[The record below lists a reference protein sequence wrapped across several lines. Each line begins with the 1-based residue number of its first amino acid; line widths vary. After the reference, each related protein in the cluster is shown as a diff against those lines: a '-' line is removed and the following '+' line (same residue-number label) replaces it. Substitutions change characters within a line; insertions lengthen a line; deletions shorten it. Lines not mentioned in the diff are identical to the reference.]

1 MADLKETFPFLLV
14 MEYMQESLL
23 LLKRKWCWDIT
34 DILFLQKNVFK
45 YQSEF
50 QFSTAMI
57 FQCYT
62 DKACRFLLYF
72 KFFLKRASVKN
83 LNFQETVLE
92 HFS

>member
-14 MEYMQESLL
+14 TEYMKESLL

-50 QFSTAMI
+50 
-57 FQCYT
+57 
-62 DKACRFLLYF
+62 
-72 KFFLKRASVKN
+72 
-83 LNFQETVLE
+83 
-92 HFS
+92 